1 MCKLKDAIS
10 MTHREREEF
19 TLEKGT
25 SYQYLFP
32 KSPFL
37 QNCHF
42 YVVGQSIS
50 AKSQK
55 KLLHFLRH

>member
-10 MTHREREEF
+10 MTHHIEREEF
-19 TLEKGT
+19 TLEKA
-25 SYQYLFP
+25 L
-32 KSPFL
+32 FL

-42 YVVGQSIS
+42 YVIAQSTS